1 LTVFGHD
8 GITVS
13 TATSTNA
20 DAVNAGVPVVTYDDV
35 VRAIETRAA
44 TLVDVLSAESY
55 AAAHLPDAINLPV
68 ADLARLAPEHLPDRD
83 ARIITYCGSPT

>member
-1 LTVFGHD
+1 
-8 GITVS
+8 VS
-13 TATSTNA
+13 TTTSADA

-44 TLVDVLSAESY
+44 TLVDVLSPESY
-55 AAAHLPDAINLPV
+55 AAMHLPGAISVPV
-68 ADLARLAPEHLPDRD
+68 ADLARIAPERLPDRD